1 MAVRVGLSSY
11 PPVPVVAGSKWPD
24 ICGKLRPQIQA
35 NELLSTHTIN
45 VERVSQE
52 NADAEKQAGRR
63 KGGIVWT
70 LTVARSTRM
79 HGVSAILRA
88 KNAVPVYKFAQTPS
102 RITL

>member
-70 LTVARSTRM
+70 LTVARSHAHARR
-79 HGVSAILRA
+79 LRNLTGE
-88 KNAVPVYKFAQTPS
+88 KRGSCV
-102 RITL
+102 